1 MAHEILPPRFERRDD
16 RGVFREVLT
25 GFPAGTVVCGR
36 MKAGAVMGNHY
47 HRRTRV
53 FFYVLAGEADVRT
66 VDVETGAK
74 DAFRLEENRGVFF
87 EPGQSHAIRFGVDS
101 EFLMV
106 KSLPYDPADPDTI
119 EFPVPD

>member
-1 MAHEILPPRFERRDD
+1 MPHQILGARFERRDD

-36 MKAGAVMGNHY
+36 MNARAVMGNHY

-53 FFYVLAGEADVRT
+53 FFYLLAGEADVRT
-66 VDVETGAK
+66 VDVDTGTK
-74 DAFRLEENRGVFF
+74 EGFRLGENQGVFF
-87 EPGQSHAIRFGVDS
+87 EPGQSHSIRFGVDS